1 MSGPRAAR
9 AAVQAYYEWMPIRE
23 DAQTLQDRIYR
34 TFRFGN
40 MATLFMLD
48 TRLVGRD
55 QEVPREDTTTIELP
69 NRQLLGAEQEGWLA
83 EQLVTSVR
91 NESRWNLL
99 GQQVMFAP
107 QTAKRRPRRAIPIP
121 GTATALRAAACST

>member
-1 MSGPRAAR
+1 M
-9 AAVQAYYEWMPIRE
+9 QAYYEWMPIRE

-55 QEVPREDTTTIELP
+55 QEVPREDITAIELP

-91 NESRWNLL
+91 NQSRWNLL

-107 QTAKRRPRRAIPIP
+107 QTQSGVR
-121 GTATALRAAACST
+121 GEQS

>member
-1 MSGPRAAR
+1 
-9 AAVQAYYEWMPIRE
+9 MPIRE
-23 DAQTLQDRIYR
+23 DAQTLQSRIYR

-55 QEVPREDTTTIELP
+55 QEAPREDTTTIELP

-91 NESRWNLL
+91 NQARWNLF

-107 QTAKRRPRRAIPIP
+107 QTETGVRAAIPIR
-121 GTATALRAAACST
+121 GTAIARRAAACSTWSSARRWTTSAC